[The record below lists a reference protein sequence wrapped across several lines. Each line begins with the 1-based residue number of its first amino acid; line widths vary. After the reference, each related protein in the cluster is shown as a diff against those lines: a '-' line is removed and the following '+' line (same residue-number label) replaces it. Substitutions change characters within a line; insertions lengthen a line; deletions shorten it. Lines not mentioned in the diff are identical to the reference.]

1 MTITARKG
9 GPIMDEEQQNNTVDE
24 VQTNDA
30 QNKPENGTK
39 PQEFD
44 ADKLVDKLQ
53 KRIGKEQASKNSYKD
68 RLAKAEA
75 KIKELQ
81 ADKSVKEM
89 SDEDKAKQAED
100 EKDNTI
106 KDLQAKLARQTSI
119 AETDKVFKEA
129 GLSVSDDVLNMVVT
143 TNDKQTYANAKA
155 LIDYTNQVQETVRKS
170 YLKGS
175 TPKVTGQHVV
185 TKEEIMKIPDQEQR
199 LKAIREHL
207 DLFQGGK

>member
-1 MTITARKG
+1 
-9 GPIMDEEQQNNTVDE
+9 MDEEQQNNTVDE

-30 QNKPENGTK
+30 QNKTENGTK

-81 ADKSVKEM
+81 AGKSVKQM
-89 SDEDKAKQAED
+89 SDDDKTKQAED
-100 EKDNTI
+100 EKDKTI

-129 GLSVSDDVLNMVVT
+129 GLSVGDDVLNMVVT

>member
-1 MTITARKG
+1 
-9 GPIMDEEQQNNTVDE
+9 MDEEQQNNTVDE

-30 QNKPENGTK
+30 QNKTENGTK
-39 PQEFD
+39 SQEFD
-44 ADKLVDKLQ
+44 AYKLVDKLQ

-81 ADKSVKEM
+81 AGKSVKQM
-89 SDEDKAKQAED
+89 SDDDKTKQAED
-100 EKDNTI
+100 EKDKTI

-129 GLSVSDDVLNMVVT
+129 GLSVGDDVLNMVVT

>member
-1 MTITARKG
+1 
-9 GPIMDEEQQNNTVDE
+9 MDEEQQNNTVDE

-30 QNKPENGTK
+30 QNKSENGTK

-81 ADKSVKEM
+81 AGKSVKQM
-89 SDEDKAKQAED
+89 SDDDKTKQAED
-100 EKDNTI
+100 EKDKTI

-129 GLSVSDDVLNMVVT
+129 GLSVGDDVLNMVVT

>member
-9 GPIMDEEQQNNTVDE
+9 GPIMDEEQQNSTVDE
-24 VQTNDA
+24 TQTNDA
-30 QNKPENGTK
+30 QNEPENGTN

-100 EKDNTI
+100 EKDKTI

>member
-1 MTITARKG
+1 
-9 GPIMDEEQQNNTVDE
+9 MDEEQQNNTVDE

-30 QNKPENGTK
+30 QNKTENGTK
-39 PQEFD
+39 QQEFD

-81 ADKSVKEM
+81 AGKSVKQM
-89 SDEDKAKQAED
+89 SDDDKTKQAED
-100 EKDNTI
+100 EKDKTI

-129 GLSVSDDVLNMVVT
+129 GLSVGDDVLNMVVT

>member
-1 MTITARKG
+1 
-9 GPIMDEEQQNNTVDE
+9 MDEEQQNNTVDE
-24 VQTNDA
+24 VQTNDV

-53 KRIGKEQASKNSYKD
+53 KRIGKEQVSKNSYKD

-81 ADKSVKEM
+81 VDKSVKEM
-89 SDEDKAKQAED
+89 SYEDKAKQAED
-100 EKDNTI
+100 EKDKTI

>member
-1 MTITARKG
+1 
-9 GPIMDEEQQNNTVDE
+9 MDEEQQNNTVDE

-30 QNKPENGTK
+30 QNKTENGTK
-39 PQEFD
+39 SQEFD

-81 ADKSVKEM
+81 AGKSVKQM
-89 SDEDKAKQAED
+89 SDDDKTKQAED
-100 EKDNTI
+100 EKDKTI

-129 GLSVSDDVLNMVVT
+129 GLSVGDDVLNMVVT

-170 YLKGS
+170 YLKGL

>member
-1 MTITARKG
+1 
-9 GPIMDEEQQNNTVDE
+9 MDEEQQNNTVDE
-24 VQTNDA
+24 VQTNNA
-30 QNKPENGTK
+30 QNKTENGTK
-39 PQEFD
+39 SQEFD

-53 KRIGKEQASKNSYKD
+53 KRIGKEQASKNSYKA

-81 ADKSVKEM
+81 AGKSVKQM
-89 SDEDKAKQAED
+89 SDDDKTKQAED
-100 EKDNTI
+100 EKDKTI

-129 GLSVSDDVLNMVVT
+129 GLSVGDDVLNMVVT

>member
-30 QNKPENGTK
+30 QNNPENGTK

-100 EKDNTI
+100 EKDKTI

>member
-30 QNKPENGTK
+30 QNKTENGTK
-39 PQEFD
+39 SQEFD

-81 ADKSVKEM
+81 AGKSVKQM
-89 SDEDKAKQAED
+89 SDDDKTKQTED
-100 EKDNTI
+100 EKDKTI

-129 GLSVSDDVLNMVVT
+129 GLSVGDDVLNMVVT
-143 TNDKQTYANAKA
+143 TKDKQTYANAKA

>member
-1 MTITARKG
+1 
-9 GPIMDEEQQNNTVDE
+9 MDEEQQNNTVDE

-30 QNKPENGTK
+30 QNKTENGTK
-39 PQEFD
+39 SQEFD

-81 ADKSVKEM
+81 AGKSVKQM
-89 SDEDKAKQAED
+89 SDDDKTKQAED
-100 EKDNTI
+100 DKDKTI

-129 GLSVSDDVLNMVVT
+129 GLSVGDDVLNMVVT

>member
-30 QNKPENGTK
+30 QNKTENGTK
-39 PQEFD
+39 SQEFD

-81 ADKSVKEM
+81 AGKSVKQM
-89 SDEDKAKQAED
+89 SDDDKTKQAED
-100 EKDNTI
+100 EKDKTI

-129 GLSVSDDVLNMVVT
+129 GLSVGDDVLNMVVT

>member
-1 MTITARKG
+1 M
-9 GPIMDEEQQNNTVDE
+9 
-24 VQTNDA
+24 
-30 QNKPENGTK
+30 
-39 PQEFD
+39 
-44 ADKLVDKLQ
+44 DKLQ

-100 EKDNTI
+100 EKDKTI

-175 TPKVTGQHVV
+175 TPKATGQHVV

>member
-1 MTITARKG
+1 
-9 GPIMDEEQQNNTVDE
+9 MDEEQQNNTVDE

-30 QNKPENGTK
+30 QNKTENGTK

-100 EKDNTI
+100 EKDKTI

>member
-1 MTITARKG
+1 
-9 GPIMDEEQQNNTVDE
+9 MDEEQQNNTVDE

-30 QNKPENGTK
+30 QNKTENGTK
-39 PQEFD
+39 SQEFD

-81 ADKSVKEM
+81 AGKSVKQM
-89 SDEDKAKQAED
+89 SDDDKTKQAED
-100 EKDNTI
+100 EKDKTI

-129 GLSVSDDVLNMVVT
+129 GLSVGDDVLNMVVT

>member
-1 MTITARKG
+1 
-9 GPIMDEEQQNNTVDE
+9 MDEEHQNNTVDE

-30 QNKPENGTK
+30 QNKTENGTK

-53 KRIGKEQASKNSYKD
+53 NRIGKEQASKNSYKD

-100 EKDNTI
+100 EKDKTI

>member
-30 QNKPENGTK
+30 QNKTENGTK
-39 PQEFD
+39 SQEFD

-81 ADKSVKEM
+81 AGKSVKQM
-89 SDEDKAKQAED
+89 ADDDKTKQAED
-100 EKDNTI
+100 EKDKTI

-129 GLSVSDDVLNMVVT
+129 GLSVGDDVLNMVVT

>member
-1 MTITARKG
+1 
-9 GPIMDEEQQNNTVDE
+9 MDEEQQNNTVDE

-30 QNKPENGTK
+30 QNKTENGTK
-39 PQEFD
+39 SQEFD

-81 ADKSVKEM
+81 AGKSVKQM
-89 SDEDKAKQAED
+89 SDDDKTKQAED
-100 EKDNTI
+100 EKDKTI

-129 GLSVSDDVLNMVVT
+129 GLSVGDDVLNMVVT

-199 LKAIREHL
+199 LKAIRENL